1 MHKRKR
7 LLPRKAKGRSAI
19 TNGKTMLLGVDG
31 RSRPARRFRDLV
43 QGYMAQTGDRHEE
56 LCKQAASLVLQRELL
71 DAASVAGERV
81 DTLQLVRLC
90 GAINRTLAKLQH
102 VSADP
107 DAERRRR
114 VREDR
119 EAGLTA

>member
-1 MHKRKR
+1 MRDRKR

-19 TNGKTMLLGVDG
+19 TNGKTFLLGVDG
-31 RSRPARRFRDLV
+31 RSRSARRFRDLGR
-43 QGYMAQTGDRHEE
+43 GYMAEPDGRHEE

-90 GAINRTLAKLQH
+90 GAINRTLAKLQQ
-102 VSADP
+102 VTADP

-114 VREDR
+114 AREDR
-119 EAGLTA
+119 EAGLVP